1 MQPSYARL
9 TSSRFTGPERDAGL
23 LDVRLPFRGERN
35 VAAASTVRPF
45 LPQQRELI
53 HSSLFPKHSRKE
65 LCAYWQETEMNC
77 RPDPLSPSY
86 RLYASRGE
94 RRSADRWAGTGTL
107 PHCGLLFKLSGV
119 TKPASLP
126 A

>member
-1 MQPSYARL
+1 MCAFHSGVSGMWQLRAPCA
-9 TSSRFTGPERDAGL
+9 
-23 LDVRLPFRGERN
+23 
-35 VAAASTVRPF
+35 PF

-65 LCAYWQETEMNC
+65 LCAYWQETEINC

-86 RLYASRGE
+86 RLYALRGE
-94 RRSADRWAGTGTL
+94 RRGADCWAGTGTL